1 MTENRQ
7 IEAYKCYT
15 RLLILKLVYIKT
27 SKEPTVFNV
36 DKVRSLA
43 RNQRYRKILLTNK
56 ETLPTEQVFFGIFR
70 IFSISFKSNR
80 HDKGQNHKDLNHRK
94 LPSGVD
100 LRFEVGGTLL
110 NKRLEDIKYN
120 SDRPGEIHRIRKK
133 LFLA

>member
-1 MTENRQ
+1 MSHKLLDKMWLSINRH
-7 IEAYKCYT
+7 
-15 RLLILKLVYIKT
+15 
-27 SKEPTVFNV
+27 
-36 DKVRSLA
+36 
-43 RNQRYRKILLTNK
+43 TNGSSY
-56 ETLPTEQVFFGIFR
+56 FFR
-70 IFSISFKSNR
+70 SNR